1 MPYTYL
7 PLKGDEIRLLTLD
20 PPSADD
26 AASSI
31 TCSLEHV
38 SLPPL
43 AEAIHSTGFR
53 GENRIWPEIYTPCD
67 ASALFRGRL
76 DPSGPPK
83 NFPTAIPTTYS
94 STDLSIEQNM
104 PWRYAWGDYI
114 ALSYC
119 WGPLEPRHSISL
131 NGHDF
136 SVSPNLF
143 NALLLLRQSQRVQQG
158 FKLWI
163 DAICINQNDVAERS
177 QQVLRM
183 RDIYASAWQVIT
195 YLGAQSDGSEL
206 AMIAFRWMASRF
218 EQENPL
224 DGFYREPTKIEFPM
238 SGSMVV
244 TWSSIMRGAVY
255 KAIFYL
261 LTRNYWRRM
270 WILQEVAMARE
281 DAPVACGDE
290 YLSWRQISNAAKFIE
305 LDEGRFDREVIKYA
319 FPKEAQHATFEFARG
334 RLGEKGGWSSEGTW
348 QLLLDMLD
356 LRTFQRQDPGSESSI
371 DLLKLLL
378 LARKANATDNKDK
391 VYGILGIKMVAKRL
405 ALTPDYT
412 LSLSTIYQS
421 FSEGLM
427 SKGDL
432 TVLRLVSRHRGR
444 IRNRWNFGHSLVLE
458 GKPVINSLL
467 STVRRGL
474 TKDAPDESWI
484 GDFCS
489 HDLPSWAVCWSCKP
503 APTAHLRGKY
513 RSGGQPSLSPPKIV
527 GSRLQI
533 RGIILDT
540 ISSLSSFHPEEA
552 DSTYPVNGLTTTV
565 SAYGDLEATRAAFW
579 RTVIGNT
586 AADGTYPAP
595 ESYSVLIDRLLW
607 KFGSSDVEANGFG
620 LHEVTSRN
628 KALILSGYT
637 LEQLAFGEK
646 KDSWWTHEEKGNG
659 SKDHRHHLTPEQLEA
674 MSWAMNA
681 LAWRRLVG
689 TEGGRMGLAC
699 SGTQQGDIV
708 AVLLGCDVPM
718 ILRCRDEGG
727 WTVVGECYLHGVMDG
742 EALKIKSEDIGDIVL
757 H

>member
-1 MPYTYL
+1 MPYTYE
-7 PLKGDEIRLLTLD
+7 PLTGDEIRLLTLD
-20 PPSADD
+20 PIQGDD
-26 AASSI
+26 NTSPI
-31 TCSLEHV
+31 GCSLEHV

-43 AEAIHSTGFR
+43 AEVIHETGYK
-53 GENRIWPEIYTPCD
+53 GEDHVWPEIYRPCD
-67 ASALFRGRL
+67 ASPLFRGRL

-83 NFPTAIPTTYS
+83 NFPTAIPTTHET
-94 STDLSIEQNM
+94 TDVPVEEDRH
-104 PWRYAWGDYI
+104 WRYTWGDYV

-119 WGPLEPRHSISL
+119 WGPPEPRHIIKL

-136 SVSPNLF
+136 SVSSNLF
-143 NALLLLRQSQRVQQG
+143 NALQLLRRSQRVRQG

-163 DAICINQNDVAERS
+163 DAICINQDDITERS

-183 RDIYASAWQVIT
+183 RDIYDLSWQVIT
-195 YLGAQSDGSEL
+195 YLGAESDGSEL
-206 AMIAFRWMASRF
+206 AMTAFRWMASRV
-218 EQENPL
+218 ERGENL
-224 DGFYREPTKIEFPM
+224 DGFYREPTKIGFPM

-290 YLSWRQISNAAKFIE
+290 YLSWRQVSDAAKFIE

-319 FPKEAQHATFEFARG
+319 FPKEAQHGTFEFARG
-334 RLGEKGGWSSEGTW
+334 RLGEKGGWSAEGTW
-348 QLLLDMLD
+348 ELLLDMLD
-356 LRTFQRQDPGSESSI
+356 LRTSQRQAPSSESSI
-371 DLLKLLL
+371 DFLKLLL

-391 VYGILGIKMVAKRL
+391 VYGILGIRMVAERL
-405 ALTPDYT
+405 SLIPDYN
-412 LSLSTIYQS
+412 LSISDIYQS
-421 FSEGLM
+421 FSEELV

-432 TVLRLVSRHRGR
+432 NILRLVSRHRAK
-444 IRNRWNFGHSLVLE
+444 IRSRWNFGHSLVIE
-458 GKPVINSLL
+458 GKPVVNSLL
-467 STVRRGL
+467 SSVRKGL
-474 TKDAPDESWI
+474 SKDPPEEDWVGDE
-484 GDFCS
+484 CS
-489 HDLPSWAVCWSCKP
+489 HELPSWAVCWSCKP

-513 RSGGQPSLSPPKIV
+513 RAGGGPSSPPPSIS
-527 GSRLQI
+527 GSCLVV

-540 ISSLSSFHPEEA
+540 VSSLSSFHPEEA
-552 DSTYPVNGLTTTV
+552 DSTYPFNGSSTTT

-586 AADGTYPAP
+586 TADGTYPAP

-620 LHEVTSRN
+620 LHEVTNRN
-628 KALILSGYT
+628 KTLHLSGYS

-646 KDSWWTHEEKGNG
+646 KDSWFSSKGKEKNT
-659 SKDHRHHLTPEQLEA
+659 KDHQHHLTPDQLAA

-699 SGTQQGDIV
+699 SGTLAGDSV
-708 AVLLGCDVPM
+708 ALLLGCDVPM
-718 ILRCRDEGG
+718 VLRRRGEGG
-727 WTVVGECYLHGVMDG
+727 WTVVGECCLHGVMDG
-742 EALKIKSEDIGDIVL
+742 EALETKTEDIGEIVL